1 MKEAVVLWARQYSKR
16 LLAFL
21 FTVYTVGAIIGAVY
35 EFIRLIV
42 APETASME
50 YFYLYLAVPFTCSIP
65 SYLIPNMSLN
75 KEKVRQGYVPDY
87 DQKYLEGLG
96 TDGDGIGE
104 CSGEEPNQNDE
115 NKLYTE
121 VT

>member
-1 MKEAVVLWARQYSKR
+1 MKDSVLWARQYSKR

-21 FTVYTVGAIIGAVY
+21 FTVYTIGGLIGAVY
-35 EFIRLIV
+35 EFLRLV
-42 APETASME
+42 LSPETASME

-75 KEKVRQGYVPDY
+75 KEKVRQGYDPAY
-87 DQKYLEGLG
+87 DQKYLEGIG
-96 TDGDGIGE
+96 IDGDGIGE
-104 CSGEEPNQNDE
+104 AAEEELNQNEE